1 MKFSKVT
8 DPLVLLARQI
18 YLALKVFYH
27 NKKAFV
33 GLVITTGFVILAVF
47 APWIAPYN
55 PMQFNPSQAWQPPS
69 LKHLFGTNYVGQDIF
84 SQFVWGSRVSL
95 EVGFLAGVVVQL
107 LGNTLGIVAGYKG
120 GLLDEILMRVVDIF
134 LVLPSFPLLL
144 LLIAFIP
151 SRGPLVVAGIIILT
165 SWPGH
170 TRNMRS
176 QALSYKERE
185 FVQAAKASGYGTLR
199 IAYTEIFPNLISL
212 TMAGMMYAVTSA
224 IGAEAGLDFLGLASA
239 STLSWGTMM
248 YWASSEGALLN
259 GSWWWLVP
267 PGLALA
273 LVGFALVMMNYA
285 FDELF
290 NPRLRSL

>member
-1 MKFSKVT
+1 MKLSSIAES
-8 DPLVLLARQI
+8 VLFIAKQI
-18 YLALKVFYH
+18 YISLKVFYH
-27 NKKAFV
+27 NKKAFA
-33 GLVITTGFVILAVF
+33 GLLILSAFIVMAVF
-47 APWIAPYN
+47 APWIAPYD
-55 PMQFNPSQAWQPPS
+55 PLAFTPSQAWQPPS

-84 SQFVWGSRVSL
+84 SQFVWGARVSL
-95 EVGFLAGVVVQL
+95 EVGFLAGVIVQL
-107 LGNTLGIVAGYKG
+107 LGNTLGLIAGYKG
-120 GLLDEILMRVVDIF
+120 GLLDEVLMRIVDIF

-151 SRGPLVVAGIIILT
+151 SRGPLVVAGVIVLT

-185 FVQAAKASGYGTLR
+185 FVQAAKAAGYGTLR

-212 TMAGMMYAVTSA
+212 MMAGMMYAVTSA

-239 STLSWGTMM
+239 KTLSWGTMM
-248 YWASSEGALLN
+248 RWASSEGALLN

-285 FDELF
+285 FDEIF
-290 NPRLRSL
+290 NPRLRTA

>member
-1 MKFSKVT
+1 M
-8 DPLVLLARQI
+8 
-18 YLALKVFYH
+18 FYH
-27 NKKAFV
+27 NKKGFT
-33 GLVITTGFVILAVF
+33 GLVIISGFVITAVF
-47 APWIAPYN
+47 ALWIAPYN
-55 PMQFNPSQAWQPPS
+55 PLAFDPAQAWQPPS
-69 LKHLFGTNYVGQDIF
+69 LRHPFGTNYVGQDVF

-95 EVGFLAGVVVQL
+95 EVGFLAGVIVQL
-107 LGNTLGIVAGYKG
+107 LGNTLGFVAGYKG
-120 GLLDEILMRVVDIF
+120 GLLDEILMRIVDIF

-144 LLIAFIP
+144 LLIAFIF
-151 SRGPLVVAGIIILT
+151 SRGPLVVAGIIVLT

-176 QALSYKERE
+176 QAISYRERE
-185 FVQAAKASGYGTLR
+185 FVQAAKAAGYGTLR

-212 TMAGMMYAVTSA
+212 TMAGMMYAITAA

-239 STLSWGTMM
+239 NTLSWGTMM

-273 LVGFALVMMNYA
+273 LVGFGLVMMNYA

-290 NPRLRSL
+290 NPRLRTA

>member
-1 MKFSKVT
+1 MKVPSVWSPIRIF
-8 DPLVLLARQI
+8 AYQI
-18 YLALKVFYH
+18 FASLKIFYH

-33 GLVITTGFVILAVF
+33 GLIITSTFIIMAVF

-55 PMQFNPSQAWQPPS
+55 PLAFNPAQAWQPPS
-69 LKHLFGTNYVGQDIF
+69 LNHLFGTNYVGQDIF
-84 SQFVWGSRVSL
+84 SQFVWGARVSL

-107 LGNTLGIVAGYKG
+107 LGNTLGLLAGYKG
-120 GLLDEILMRVVDIF
+120 GTMDEILMRVVDIF

-144 LLIAFIP
+144 LLVAFVP
-151 SRGPLVVAGIIILT
+151 SRGPLTVAGIIVLT

-185 FVQAAKASGYGTLR
+185 FVQAAKASGYSDLR

-212 TMAGMMYAVTSA
+212 TMAGMMYAVTGA
-224 IGAEAGLDFLGLASA
+224 IAAEAGLDFLGLASGR
-239 STLSWGTMM
+239 TLSWGTML

-273 LVGFALVMMNYA
+273 TIGFALVMMNYA

-290 NPRLRSL
+290 NPRLRTA